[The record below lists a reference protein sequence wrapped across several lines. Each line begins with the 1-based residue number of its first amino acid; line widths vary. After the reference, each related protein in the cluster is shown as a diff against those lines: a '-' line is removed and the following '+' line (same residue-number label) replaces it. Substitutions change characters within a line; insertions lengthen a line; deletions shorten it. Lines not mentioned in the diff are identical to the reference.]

1 MTEESYVDTR
11 VREFAHHI
19 QCDPELAQELYF
31 KYKVS
36 EALGNEQKASMGRE
50 LSTLQIV
57 SNNLDSAAI
66 RFAFQVC
73 TNLDHCC
80 LKIVHLCQN
89 SLYLFGLPWPACSVL
104 KTQSRFR
111 RLQLNEGSVTAHL
124 PISATPVF
132 QRARGA
138 LTISGMRAPGEITR
152 LQNLRQEGSYRVIFP
167 RAIGGQIEAVV
178 INTAGGVTGGD
189 KFEISITAEQT
200 AQISVTTQASERI
213 YRAPDTTP
221 GVIQAD
227 LRVKDRGQLYWVPQ
241 ETILFNH
248 SRLQRRLDVDV
259 APSAKFLMLEPLVF
273 GRQASGEDLRSCFI
287 NDRVKI
293 TCAGKPLYIDCI
305 SIDGDVCAL
314 LQRAAIA
321 NGARAL
327 ANIVLVD
334 PAAKRMLGPVR
345 DLLPPTAG
353 ASLLA
358 DSVLVIRML
367 AADSFAL
374 RQALLPILTLLT
386 NDTVPKNWRL

>member
-1 MTEESYVDTR
+1 
-11 VREFAHHI
+11 
-19 QCDPELAQELYF
+19 
-31 KYKVS
+31 
-36 EALGNEQKASMGRE
+36 
-50 LSTLQIV
+50 
-57 SNNLDSAAI
+57 
-66 RFAFQVC
+66 
-73 TNLDHCC
+73 
-80 LKIVHLCQN
+80 
-89 SLYLFGLPWPACSVL
+89 
-104 KTQSRFR
+104 
-111 RLQLNEGSVTAHL
+111 VTAHL
-124 PISATPVF
+124 PISATPVL

-152 LQNLRQEGSYRVIFP
+152 LQNLRQEGSYRAIFP

-221 GVIQAD
+221 GVIQTD